1 VVPLDQDV
9 TFASVSIGGTTL
21 TNGTY
26 SFATLNSTFDAFF
39 ANGGSDSITVGA
51 IPEPSTYAALLGLGA
66 LGATILCKRR
76 RIATV
81 KQS

>member
-21 TNGTY
+21 ANGTY
-26 SFATLNSTFDAFF
+26 SFATLNSDFNAFF
-39 ANGGSDSITVGA
+39 TDGGSGSITVGA

-66 LGATILCKRR
+66 LGTTLLCKRR
-76 RIATV
+76 RAVTL
-81 KQS
+81 KQA